1 MSDISGESS
10 TPDGG
15 RRPSGRSATASRL
28 RDVAVT
34 ASLALVTL
42 AVVLVYV
49 TQPQSPTDLADRLV
63 LMLDSEAYG
72 ANLRRGESLHLRAA
86 RARGAGVDS
95 TAEASEWGAARA
107 FAAAAAAAAGPSEEL
122 AANDGLADVLLVLG
136 HDYLAR
142 GRGGLFGW
150 GQDRDVL
157 AMAESV
163 AACAVTL
170 SPTRRR
176 RELDAFVQQLE
187 EELERPIAGRCPT

>member
-1 MSDISGESS
+1 MSGESS
-10 TPDGG
+10 TPG
-15 RRPSGRSATASRL
+15 SGRGSARPAAGARL

-34 ASLALVTL
+34 ASLPLVTL

-49 TQPQSPTDLADRLV
+49 TQPQSPRDLADRLA
-63 LMLDSEAYG
+63 LMLDPEAYA
-72 ANLRRGESLHLRAA
+72 ANLRKGESLHLRAV
-86 RARGAGVDS
+86 RALTAGADS
-95 TAEASEWGAARA
+95 TAETLEWGAARA
-107 FAAAAAAAAGPSEEL
+107 FATAAAAAAGPGEEL
-122 AANDGLADVLLVLG
+122 AANDRLADVLLALG

-157 AMAESV
+157 ATAEGI